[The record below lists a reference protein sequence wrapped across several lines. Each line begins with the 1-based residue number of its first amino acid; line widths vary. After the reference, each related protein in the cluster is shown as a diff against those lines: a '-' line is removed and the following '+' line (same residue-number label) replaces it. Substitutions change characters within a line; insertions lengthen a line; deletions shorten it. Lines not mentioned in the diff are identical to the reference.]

1 MSGSPTSLRDRALD
15 DEISRLV
22 SPGDSLLDLGCGPGD
37 LLLRLKKEKSVR
49 ERGIEIDGPSVAEA
63 IARGLSVVEGDLEEG
78 LSFLGDSSY
87 DLVIINH
94 VLPQVKDPL
103 DLVSSALRVGKK
115 VIVTFPNFAYWRARL
130 QIFLAGRLPVTQDLP
145 YAWYDTPH
153 IRLFTVADFRAQCRE
168 QGWTVLEERFVSRSG
183 KGPSRPTR
191 WAPNLRSSLA
201 LFLLTRR

>member
-37 LLLRLKKEKSVR
+37 LLLRLKEEKSVL
-49 ERGIEIDGPSVAEA
+49 ERGIEIDGPAVAEA

-94 VLPQVKDPL
+94 VLPQVRDPL

-115 VIVTFPNFAYWRARL
+115 VIVTFPNFAYWRVRL
-130 QIFLAGRLPVTQDLP
+130 QLFLAGRLPVTQDLP

-153 IRLFTVADFRAQCRE
+153 IRLFTVADFRAQCGER
-168 QGWTVLEERFVSRSG
+168 GWRVLEERFVSRNG
-183 KGPSRPTR
+183 NGRSRPTR

-201 LFLLTRR
+201 LFLLARR